1 MGKLYLYNMTL
12 LTKSVGPC
20 IKPLIFPGHQAHSSK
35 PTEAACGG
43 WMGQTDG
50 WTQDSFV
57 DPATHSMQ
65 AMSVI

>member
-20 IKPLIFPGHQAHSSK
+20 IKPSIFPGRQAHSSK

-43 WMGQTDG
+43 WMGQTDRQTDG
-50 WTQDSFV
+50 RRTVS
-57 DPATHSMQ
+57 
-65 AMSVI
+65 